1 MFEKELEQIRA
12 LYRQGIYSPEFYS
25 KRISG
30 EECLLDYGAFT
41 EIPFMYKQ
49 EIRSTTAYERTTAG
63 KDEVY
68 GIFSSSGTTGDKTY
82 YVYSKKDKKVHE
94 TFVKA
99 FYSELGIRPDD
110 LGGVFA
116 PVDTGVM
123 AHTMMWQYTTMGAG
137 YVNCPEPSP
146 ENMIEIVQTLPV
158 TVIATRPNVVCTIA
172 ANPAFVEAARK
183 SSVKKML
190 MGGGFLSEGRRR
202 LIEDI
207 WGADCYNMFGMSEM
221 FGPMAG
227 ECRQKDGQH
236 YLDQYLMIEIIDPK
250 TKRPVKEGDIGI
262 AVYTTLWDKGFPL
275 LRYWTD
281 DLMAID
287 RSPCRCGS
295 KYPRLRYK
303 GRMADCLVL
312 DGEYVF
318 PEALENCLMKHGF
331 FLDYEARQEQ
341 GGIRVLVEKDPA
353 QEVPEQMMQEIKEI
367 FHGEAAVTFAAPR
380 QLGYPGH
387 GPRFH
392 VSMGVS
398 DRMDRK

>member
-1 MFEKELEQIRA
+1 MFEQEMAQLRE
-12 LYRQGIYSPEFYS
+12 LYRQGLYRPEFYS
-25 KRISG
+25 RRIRG
-30 EECLLDYGAFT
+30 EECFADYGAFT
-41 EIPFMYKQ
+41 QIPFMYKR
-49 EIRSTTAYERTTAG
+49 EIRDTTAYERTTAK

-82 YVYSKKDKKVHE
+82 YVYSKKDKQVHE
-94 TFVKA
+94 EFVRTF
-99 FYSELGIRPDD
+99 YTELGIRPDD

-146 ENMIEIVQTLPV
+146 ENMVDVVSTLPV

-172 ANPAFVEAARK
+172 ANPEFVEKAQK
-183 SSVKKML
+183 SAVKKML
-190 MGGGFLSEGRRR
+190 MGGGFLSSERRK
-202 LIEDI
+202 LIERI

-236 YLDQYLMIEIIDPK
+236 YLDHYLMIEIIDPR
-250 TKRPVKEGDIGI
+250 TKAPAKEGEIGI

-281 DLMAID
+281 DLMVID
-287 RSPCRCGS
+287 RTPCKCGS
-295 KYPRLRYK
+295 RHPRLRYK
-303 GRMADCLVL
+303 GRMADCMQI

-318 PEALENCLMKHGF
+318 PEELENCLMKHGF
-331 FLDYEARQEQ
+331 YFDYEARQEQ
-341 GGIRVLVEKDPA
+341 GGIRVRIEKEPG
-353 QEVPEQMMQEIKEI
+353 QEVPPQMQQEIKDI
-367 FHGEAAVTFAAPR
+367 FKSDATIEFVAPR
-380 QLGYPGH
+380 QLGYRGH
-387 GPRFH
+387 GPRFL
-392 VSMGVS
+392 SS
-398 DRMDRK
+398 ALDRMDGKE